1 MFKQLSL
8 LDPDKVKTLR
18 DIAANGNFVDGKISN
33 THSKIKNNLQLHD
46 QAAYEESSKI
56 MLEALMASR
65 EFVDFAFPDQ
75 VAPPLMTLHRP
86 GMNYGLHADRSTIS
100 LPSGPMRSD
109 ISCTI
114 FLNGPDD
121 YEGGALRV
129 THGEAS
135 MRFKGTPGSAIVY
148 PSYTLHEVEK
158 VTKGERLVAISF
170 IQSKIRDVM
179 KRNLLY
185 EFNEVAALE
194 GLNMRHENYTR
205 LQAAQH
211 NLMRMWME

>member
-8 LDPDKVKTLR
+8 LDKDQVKTLK
-18 DIAANGNFVDGKISN
+18 DIAESSKFVDGKISN
-33 THSKIKNNLQLHD
+33 PHSRVKNNLQLHD
-46 QAAYEESSKI
+46 PAAYEQSSKI
-56 MLEALMASR
+56 MLDALMANR
-65 EFVDFAFPDQ
+65 EFLDFAFPQ
-75 VAPPLMTLHRP
+75 HVAPPMITCHKP
-86 GMNYGLHADRSTIS
+86 GMNYGLHADSALIP
-100 LPSGPMRSD
+100 LPSGPIRSD

-135 MRFKGTPGSAIVY
+135 MRFKGTPGTAIVY

-205 LQAAQH
+205 MQAAQY

>member
-8 LDPDKVKTLR
+8 LDEGQVKTLKE
-18 DIAANGNFVDGKISN
+18 IAASGKFVDGKISN
-33 THSKIKNNLQLHD
+33 PHSKVKNNLQLHD
-46 QAAYEESSKI
+46 PAAYEQSSKI
-56 MLEALMASR
+56 MLDALMANR
-65 EFVDFAFPDQ
+65 EFLDFAFPEQ
-75 VAPPLMTLHRP
+75 VAPPMMTWHKP
-86 GMNYGLHADRSTIS
+86 GMNYGLHADNALIP
-100 LPSGPMRSD
+100 LASGPIRSD
-109 ISCTI
+109 VSCTI

-135 MRFKGTPGSAIVY
+135 MRFKGTPGTAIVY
-148 PSYTLHEVEK
+148 PSYTLHEVEQ
-158 VTKGERLVAISF
+158 VTRGERLVAISF
-170 IQSKIRDVM
+170 IQSKIRDVT

-205 LQAAQH
+205 MQAAQY